1 MVTGRAPTKHVQ
13 EDKLKGKNDY
23 DEHHERQASSS
34 EERDCEEKEGKKEE
48 AESCDIKESKEPVQ
62 KLEDDNGEKVVKVV

>member
-1 MVTGRAPTKHVQ
+1 MATGRAPTKHVQ
-13 EDKLKGKNDY
+13 EDKLKGKDEY
-23 DEHHERQASSS
+23 DEDHEHQASSS

-62 KLEDDNGEKVVKVV
+62 KMEDDNGEKVIKVV